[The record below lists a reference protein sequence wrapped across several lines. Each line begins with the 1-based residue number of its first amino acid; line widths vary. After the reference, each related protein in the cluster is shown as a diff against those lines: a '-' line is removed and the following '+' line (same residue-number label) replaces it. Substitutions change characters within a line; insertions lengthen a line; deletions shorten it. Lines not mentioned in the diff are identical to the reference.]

1 MKYSVSIDINRP
13 RTDVVEYFDNP
24 DHLTKWQP
32 DLIELE
38 PLSGIPGQPGSQVR
52 LVYRLGKREL
62 EMIETVT
69 ERQLPERIAMR
80 FETQGMTNQ
89 MVNRFED
96 LGHATRWH
104 ADNEFIGSGWLKLMT
119 WLLPGAFRKESLKTM
134 RRFKQF
140 VENEFRDKG

>member
-1 MKYSVSIDINRP
+1 MKYSVHVDIKRP
-13 RTDVVEYFDNP
+13 RAEVVEIFDNP
-24 DHLTKWQP
+24 DHLAKWQP

-38 PLSGIPGQPGSQVR
+38 PLAGIPGQPDSQLR

-69 ERQLPERIAMR
+69 ERNLPERIAMR
-80 FETQGMTNQ
+80 FETAGMTNK

-96 LGHATRWH
+96 LGDSTRWY
-104 ADNEFIGSGWLKLMT
+104 ADNEFIGTGWLKLMT

-134 RRFKQF
+134 RRFKNF
-140 VENEFRDKG
+140 VESGARNQG

>member
-1 MKYSVSIDINRP
+1 MKYSVHVDIKRP
-13 RTDVVEYFDNP
+13 RAEVVEIFDNP
-24 DHLTKWQP
+24 DHLTRWQP

-38 PLSGIPGQPGSQVR
+38 PLAGIPGQPDSQLR

-69 ERQLPERIAMR
+69 ERSLPERMAMR
-80 FETQGMTNQ
+80 FETAGMTNR

-96 LGHATRWH
+96 LGDSTRWH
-104 ADNEFIGSGWLKLMT
+104 ADHEFIGTGWMKLMT

-134 RRFKQF
+134 RRFKTF
-140 VENEFRDKG
+140 VESEARNEA